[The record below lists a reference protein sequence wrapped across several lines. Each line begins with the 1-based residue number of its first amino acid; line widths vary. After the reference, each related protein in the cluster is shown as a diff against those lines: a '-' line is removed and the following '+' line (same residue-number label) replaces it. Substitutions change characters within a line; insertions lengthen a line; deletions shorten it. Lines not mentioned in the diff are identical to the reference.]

1 MAVLKLCLPGVKT
14 QAISSWCRQT
24 LLLRAT
30 HGHQMC
36 GHCCYLSTCKSLC
49 SAFLGCQRG
58 CLFLSRLEHS
68 HQHHSLGRHV
78 HVLGQV
84 LLDVPSQELPTPPQ
98 SDSGSCTVTL

>member
-1 MAVLKLCLPGVKT
+1 MAVLKPC
-14 QAISSWCRQT
+14 ISVVTTRATTSGCHKM

-30 HGHQMC
+30 HGHQVC
-36 GHCCYLSTCKSLC
+36 RHCCYLSTCKSLC

-58 CLFLSRLEHS
+58 CLFLSRLEHG

-84 LLDVPSQELPTPPQ
+84 LLDVPSQKLPAPPQ
-98 SDSGSCTVTL
+98 SEPWSCTVKL